1 MISDEVWKNAK
12 NILKEQYAGSN
23 CLEQCL
29 RALKQF
35 EKVNTRKKY
44 QTDLFEFFSESK
56 FEDFYE
62 ENDDCITVSTIHKAK
77 GREFDNVYLLL
88 SDAYP
93 IRI

>member
-1 MISDEVWKNAK
+1 LISDEVWKNAK

-35 EKVNTRKKY
+35 EKSKHTEKY

-56 FEDFYE
+56 FDQ
-62 ENDDCITVSTIHKAK
+62 
-77 GREFDNVYLLL
+77 
-88 SDAYP
+88 
-93 IRI
+93 